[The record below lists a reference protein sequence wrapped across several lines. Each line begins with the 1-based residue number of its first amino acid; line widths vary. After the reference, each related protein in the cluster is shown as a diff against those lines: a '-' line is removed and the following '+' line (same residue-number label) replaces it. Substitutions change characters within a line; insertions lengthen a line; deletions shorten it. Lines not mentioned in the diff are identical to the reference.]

1 MGALGSWCVTSVD
14 SGWSLILATPRIAAV
29 ARGILQSN
37 WSSVRRLLTHS
48 EAFMLRPMLGLS
60 LSVLLMACASTPE
73 STGAREPA
81 AEMVT
86 SFEEGCDEE
95 KSVVLLCSEEECGF
109 FQCRDILV
117 HPIVLTRGGIRPPA
131 AAPGGAPRRWW
142 GKWPWLRSHSKP
154 VLTFRFRASLDP
166 KPPPPQL
173 PPGRYIRHHIFSQAP
188 DLKAWFIKQGVKI
201 HDYTIVIPEHI
212 HFRIHGGGARGGAW
226 NQAWR
231 EFMLANRE
239 ASPEAIYRHAGE
251 LFYRFELIGPIV
263 PYYSGRR

>member
-1 MGALGSWCVTSVD
+1 MSRS
-14 SGWSLILATPRIAAV
+14 
-29 ARGILQSN
+29 
-37 WSSVRRLLTHS
+37 
-48 EAFMLRPMLGLS
+48 MLGLS
-60 LSVLLMACASTPE
+60 LGVLLMACASTPE
-73 STGAREPA
+73 SAVAEEPA
-81 AEMVT
+81 EEVVAT
-86 SFEEGCDEE
+86 FEEGCEEE

-117 HPIVLTRGGIRPPA
+117 PRIELTRGIRPPA

-142 GKWPWLRSHSKP
+142 GKWPWLRRDAKP
-154 VLTFRFRASLDP
+154 VLTFRLYASRDP

-212 HFRIHGGGARGGAW
+212 HFRIHSGPPRGGEW

-231 EFMLANRE
+231 VFRKAHPN
-239 ASPEAIYRHAGE
+239 APPEAIYRHAGE
-251 LFYRFELIGPIV
+251 LLYQFELIGPIV